1 MGRTDRIRL
10 GDEDDDSGRSTMILY
25 ISPKPDLLTCA
36 RGARPASVF
45 FWDNYIK
52 VEPIFSINL
61 LRLQL
66 RSQRIDLS
74 QSEEDTEYRL
84 DRSFLIK
91 SSV

>member
-1 MGRTDRIRL
+1 MTRERTGQTKIGPNSLWRIYQNS
-10 GDEDDDSGRSTMILY
+10 DI
-25 ISPKPDLLTCA
+25 I
-36 RGARPASVF
+36 
-45 FWDNYIK
+45 
-52 VEPIFSINL
+52 VEPISSINL

-74 QSEEDTEYRL
+74 ESEEDTEYRL